1 MRHYT
6 KRLGIHSRAVHERAI
21 FYAEYTKPHV
31 ARGKRVVPSCEQG
44 GVRSESRQLAC
55 RTLATSRKRRLD
67 RYSPAAVPSG
77 IFKSSTKP
85 TMNSTATERT
95 PIELEPVNWVNT
107 LTSNVPMMVAYLP
120 KISKKP

>member
-21 FYAEYTKPHV
+21 FHAEYTKPHV
-31 ARGKRVVPSCEQG
+31 AREKHATPSREQG
-44 GVRSESRQLAC
+44 GVRSGLRRLAC
-55 RTLATSRKRRLD
+55 RTPATSRKRGPD
-67 RYSPAAVPSG
+67 FYSPAVVPSG